1 MKVLGGSRWEIVQS
15 NKKNEG
21 ENQEE
26 TCHGRTMM
34 HSESDE
40 SFKMNSHRT
49 HIMCRLVRVLR
60 K

>member
-34 HSESDE
+34 RIIECMFHTPYLSRDLRVGVNDE
-40 SFKMNSHRT
+40 
-49 HIMCRLVRVLR
+49 RVQ
-60 K
+60 